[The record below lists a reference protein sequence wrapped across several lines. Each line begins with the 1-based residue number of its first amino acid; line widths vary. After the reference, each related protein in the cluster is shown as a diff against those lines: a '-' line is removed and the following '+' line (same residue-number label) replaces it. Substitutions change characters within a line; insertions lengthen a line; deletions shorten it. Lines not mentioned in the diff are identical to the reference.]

1 MTAAPE
7 STPTEPIGRT
17 AVVLGGSVAGLATG
31 LFLARQGVPVTV
43 FDHDESVGRPVG
55 DPSTADVRRSTP
67 QAAHSHIFLSR
78 LRTLLA
84 ERAPDVLQSLRDAGA
99 HEIAMA
105 DGRPDALVGEPLPR
119 GDELVALA
127 VRRSVFEAVVRD
139 AARAQDGLDL
149 VAGRSVQGLTYGEPL
164 DGIPVVTGV
173 VLDDD
178 TEVAADLVVDASGR
192 RTSVPSWL
200 AEVGVEPATEVVECG
215 IAYVSRFYERHPGAT
230 PPRLTRGFTTGSSF
244 DRYSCLVF
252 PGDDRTFSVTF
263 GILPEDRELRGLAD
277 ADAFHAA
284 VSAIPSMAWWVQP
297 HNARPISEART
308 MTGLKNRLRRYWADG
323 VPLVLGLAAVG
334 DAVSTTNPAHSRGT
348 SLAFVQAAAIADA
361 AVAAAGDQ
369 VVFAAAVDE
378 AVTRNLEPWFH
389 DSIAQDAV
397 RLSRWRTDDAP
408 EAPAPAPRSLANGEV
423 AGAAMVDARVW
434 ARFAR
439 LQNLLEDPDAVLADP
454 ELVATVR
461 EVQAS
466 GRRVPGASA
475 PTHDE
480 LAALVAEHRGAA
492 RRTVVDR
499 PVAKA
504 S

>member
-1 MTAAPE
+1 MTAEPTVVA
-7 STPTEPIGRT
+7 STGRT

-31 LFLARQGVPVTV
+31 LFLARQGVAVTV
-43 FDHDESVGRPVG
+43 FDHDETVGEPVA
-55 DPSTADVRRSTP
+55 DPATAEVRRSTP

-84 ERAPDVLQSLRDAGA
+84 ERAPDVLQALRDAGA

-105 DGRPDALVGEPLPR
+105 DGRPDPLVGEPLPR

-127 VRRSVFEAVVRD
+127 VRRSVFEAVVRE
-139 AARAQDGLDL
+139 AARAQEGLEL
-149 VAGRSVQGLTYGEPL
+149 VAGRSVHGLAFGEPL
-164 DGIPVVTGV
+164 DGIPVVTGA
-173 VLDDD
+173 VLDDG
-178 TEVAADLVVDASGR
+178 TVVEADLVIDASGR

-200 AEVGVEPATEVVECG
+200 AEVGVDPPTEVVECG
-215 IAYVSRFYERHPGAT
+215 IAYVSRFYERRPGAT

-263 GILPEDRELRGLAD
+263 GVLPEDRDLRGLSD
-277 ADAFHAA
+277 PDAFHAA
-284 VSAIPSMAWWVQP
+284 VSAIPSLAWWVQP

-308 MTGLKNRLRRYWADG
+308 MTGLKNRLRRYWVDG

-348 SLAFVQAAAIADA
+348 SLAFVQAASIADA
-361 AVAAAGDQ
+361 AVVAGDDL

-378 AVTRNLEPWFH
+378 AVTVNLEPWFH

-397 RLSRWRTDDAP
+397 RLSRWRSDAGA
-408 EAPAPAPRSLANGEV
+408 EAPVPPAGAVANGEA
-423 AGAAMVDARVW
+423 AGAAMVDAQVW

-454 ELVATVR
+454 ELVASVR
-461 EVQAS
+461 QVQAS
-466 GRRVPGASA
+466 GRRA
-475 PTHDE
+475 PAATAPSHDE
-480 LAALVAEHRGAA
+480 LAALVAEHKGAA
-492 RRTVVDR
+492 RRLVVDR